1 MLKKV
6 NDLLSKQP
14 LHIFK
19 TISVVTIALSG
30 SGLFLY
36 ILGYSFMFGY
46 YFSSNIDNTPSLM
59 ELLINPIPFNYYSI
73 ASISSYLLL
82 CVSFFVV
89 LFIETK
95 RKSHRNTIALFC
107 KIIFFY
113 CLFLSGI
120 LFTVIVTDKGKIRP
134 LVLFPYVFVTL
145 LAILITID
153 LLTSITVELSL
164 YPDYW
169 CYSYYLYP
177 LHSNC
182 PPLLSTE

>member
-89 LFIETK
+89 LFIA
-95 RKSHRNTIALFC
+95 HGDLF
-107 KIIFFY
+107 IF
-113 CLFLSGI
+113 L
-120 LFTVIVTDKGKIRP
+120 
-134 LVLFPYVFVTL
+134 
-145 LAILITID
+145 
-153 LLTSITVELSL
+153 
-164 YPDYW
+164 
-169 CYSYYLYP
+169 
-177 LHSNC
+177 
-182 PPLLSTE
+182 